1 MDYREE
7 MLNKILI
14 ALDGEEIKPNR
25 IKNKLIEIIGGYEVA
40 ERCTELAVIDN
51 SNMQI
56 AKMYLA
62 TKKVEGGSVRTART
76 RWSVITQFDKEIRKP
91 FADVSTF
98 DILSWL
104 AMVQQKVSLSTAEC
118 YRAVLA
124 SMYNWMEANGI
135 IENNPMKKVNP
146 IKHPAPLKKSFTP
159 IEVDAIKT
167 ACKSKLER
175 AMVEFLLSTGLR
187 CEELCNLKWD
197 DINFETR
204 DVYVIEG
211 KGGKN
216 RVTMMDDVASKY
228 LIEYRN
234 GLNFKSE
241 YVFAVKYGN
250 IVKQRTTDSV
260 WRKLKAV
267 AERAGIEE
275 ANPHKFRHTFATT
288 LYRRGLDVRMIQ
300 KLLGHSNIATTMIYI
315 DSDVSTLRDAYKRCY

>member
-1 MDYREE
+1 
-7 MLNKILI
+7 
-14 ALDGEEIKPNR
+14 
-25 IKNKLIEIIGGYEVA
+25 
-40 ERCTELAVIDN
+40 
-51 SNMQI
+51 
-56 AKMYLA
+56 
-62 TKKVEGGSVRTART
+62 
-76 RWSVITQFDKEIRKP
+76 
-91 FADVSTF
+91 
-98 DILSWL
+98 
-104 AMVQQKVSLSTAEC
+104 
-118 YRAVLA
+118 
-124 SMYNWMEANGI
+124 
-135 IENNPMKKVNP
+135 MKKVNP

-175 AMVEFLLSTGLR
+175 AMIEFLLSTGLR

-197 DINFETR
+197 DINFDTR

-228 LIEYRN
+228 LLEYRD
-234 GLNFKSE
+234 GLDFKNE